1 MKLKQLLKKFILPL
15 VALFVFCLNANAQTV
30 TVKGKVSDDK
40 GLPLPGVTVRLKGTN
55 KGVSTNIN
63 GAYSISYPGTGTLNF
78 SAIGYIPKEIKLTG
92 QTEINVVL
100 PEDNQALSE
109 VVVTALGIKRD
120 KRVLSYSS
128 QEVKGAELVQGK
140 DPNIVNDIAGKVS
153 GVQITSSS
161 GNPGS
166 STRIVVRGASSFYG
180 DNNALM
186 VIDGIPIDNSET
198 GNLNSG
204 PGTSR
209 IADLDPNIVESINV
223 LKGAAATALYG
234 SLGAN
239 GVIIITT
246 KTGSAGKKAT
256 VSFSSDFSSENP
268 LLPQIQSKYAQGTN
282 GQFYDGTTLKTST
295 SWGPLMDTLKIN
307 GQAAKKYNQS
317 DLFFKTG
324 HTYNNVVSINGG
336 GEASNYYISYSNF
349 NQQGTVPT
357 TSFIRNSLFAKYGA
371 KILPNLT
378 TTFQLNYSNSQN
390 DRLPEGW
397 ALESPVWTIFTAPIS
412 YNLLPYENA
421 DGTQRLYRY
430 SRNNPYWVLN
440 NISNKSG
447 VNRFMPTFTADYKPL
462 KWLTVTER
470 FGADV
475 YVEQDKYHE
484 SANSVSNPNGRIV
497 VNNANFRQINNDLII
512 SGNHQFGDFNIDG
525 VLGNNIFSQYTENSY
540 ANGVG
545 LSVADLDN
553 ISSAST
559 VSYSES
565 HALVRRIGFYL
576 QTNIDYK
583 KFLILSLTGRYDGS
597 SVLSTSN
604 NFYPYGSA
612 AASFIFSEFF
622 SKDFQDVM
630 NLGKFRVSYATV
642 GGSNVGAYSL
652 TTPYYSQT
660 IRNITFPYQGQSGFL
675 LSSTLGNP
683 FLKNERIN
691 EFEAGFET
699 GFFNNRISL
708 EASYFAKKTVDGIIP
723 GVSIAP
729 STGYSGTT
737 VNTGVMQNKGIELL
751 LTVVPVKTR
760 DFNWSVTMN
769 FTRTRNKV
777 LNLYGDLQQLGNG
790 FTSLIVGQP
799 YGIIYGTRYARNA
812 QGKLLIDA
820 GGLPY
825 ADDTQ
830 GIIGNTNPDWT
841 GGFSSNLRYKQFN
854 LSFFFDVKKGGD
866 IQNNV
871 DGYGYFYGT
880 PKVTENRGP
889 RVVDGISATTGQ
901 PNTISVNGQAYYQ
914 RINGITESVI
924 QDGTYIKLRN
934 VSVGYTVKPLWLK
947 STPFKTLNFSVTG
960 RNLWIYA
967 PHFTGGDP
975 EVSSFGASNGAQ
987 GIYSFSTPTS
997 RSIDFSL
1004 KFTL

>member
-100 PEDNQALSE
+100 PEDNQAISE

-307 GQAAKKYNQS
+307 DQAAKKYNQS

-880 PKVTENRGP
+880 PKVTENRDP